1 MTNAAPGLSFGFS
14 RNARKWMAAGL
25 CYLWPVSLV
34 LAQQEAIE
42 PVRPSAPILWRPY
55 LAPDVPPVRLSNSG
69 RLHDLVRAG
78 ILYLT
83 ARDAIALALENN
95 IDLEVARY
103 TPIIAEWNLERARAG
118 GALPGVPAG
127 SSQAASVASG
137 QGVPGSQQAA
147 GVSAGTTSAASRG
160 TGNAS
165 IVQIGPTTPTLDPA
179 FQEQNFFSHQSTPQQ
194 NSVQS
199 LTAVLIQNRR
209 NFTGTLQEGFLTG
222 GLAQVSYTDHY
233 LNENAPTDVLN
244 PSSAPTL
251 SVQFQQN
258 LLNGFGV
265 AVNGRIITV
274 QKINLQTSDLNFRT
288 QVISTVVNVLNAY
301 DSLVADYDDIT
312 AKKSALEAAQKLYDD
327 TKKQVDIGTLADIE
341 LTRAESQVA
350 TSQQDLVNSQT
361 SLAQHE
367 LQLKNLMSRNS
378 IEDPQL
384 AGARVVPL
392 DHMAMPE
399 KDELPPVTN
408 LVAQALTNRT
418 DLAAEK
424 ANISAAEVSALGTK
438 NALLPTLVGFAS
450 TTQSGLSGT
459 PKPVT
464 FQTPNGKFVETADPY
479 FVGGIGNGLGQVF
492 RRNFPTNLGGQF
504 FSANLRNRQAQADYD
519 IDQLQLRQTQLTN
532 QKDMKQAQVDVLNSV
547 VALRQARARYEA
559 AVRNRIL
566 SQQLLDAEQKKF
578 ALGASTPYNVILQ
591 QRDLASAQSS
601 EVAALATYRN
611 ARVALDQTLGATLE
625 ANGISIADAH
635 SGKLAQPST
644 LPAVLPDRP

>member
-1 MTNAAPGLSFGFS
+1 MTDLCRKRVAA
-14 RNARKWMAAGL
+14 AL
-25 CYLWPVSLV
+25 CCLWPVSAA

-55 LAPDVPPVRLSNSG
+55 LAPDVPPVRLGNSG
-69 RLHDLVRAG
+69 RLHDLIRAG

-95 IDLEVARY
+95 IDLEVDRY
-103 TPIIAEWNLERARAG
+103 NPITAEWNLERAQAG

-127 SSQAASVASG
+127 ATQAVSVASG
-137 QGVPGSQQAA
+137 QGVTGSQQAA
-147 GVSAGTTSAASRG
+147 GVTAGVTSTTARAA
-160 TGNAS
+160 TNAS
-165 IVQIGPTTPTLDPA
+165 IVQIGPITPTLDPTI
-179 FQEQNFFSHQSTPQQ
+179 QEQTFFSHQTAPQQ

-209 NFTGTLQEGFLTG
+209 NYSWSLTEGFLNG
-222 GLAQVSYTDHY
+222 GTAIVTYTDHY

-251 SVQFQQN
+251 SIQYQQY

-265 AVNGRIITV
+265 AVNARQINFR
-274 QKINLQTSDLNFRT
+274 KINLKISDLNLKT
-288 QVISTVVNVLNAY
+288 QVISIVVNVLNAY
-301 DSLVADYDDIT
+301 NSLLADYQDIS

-341 LTRAESQVA
+341 LTRSESQVA
-350 TSQQDLVNSQT
+350 TSQEDLVNSQAGM
-361 SLAQHE
+361 LQHE
-367 LQLKNLMSRNS
+367 LQLKNLISRNG

-384 AGARVVPL
+384 AGARIVPL
-392 DHMAMPE
+392 DRLSIPE
-399 KDELPPVTN
+399 KEELPPVNN
-408 LVAQALTNRT
+408 LVAQALANRS

-424 ANISAAEVSALGTK
+424 ANITASETLDLGTK
-438 NALLPTLVGFAS
+438 NGLLPTLVGFAD

-459 PKPVT
+459 AKTVT
-464 FQTPNGKFVETADPY
+464 FATPTGRLVETANPY
-479 FVGGIGNGLGQVF
+479 FVGGIGDALGQVF
-492 RRNFPTNLGGQF
+492 RRDFPSNVGGEYF
-504 FSANLRNRQAQADYD
+504 AATIRNRQAQADYG
-519 IDQLQLRQTQLTN
+519 IDQLQLRQQQLSTE
-532 QKDMKQAQVDVLNSV
+532 KDLKQAQVDVLNAV
-547 VALRQARARYEA
+547 IALRQARARYDA

-601 EVAALATYRN
+601 EVAALATYTN
-611 ARVALDQTLGATLE
+611 ARVSLDQTLGTTLE
-625 ANGISIADAH
+625 ANHVAIDEARN
-635 SGKLAQPST
+635 GKVAQPSS
-644 LPAVLPDRP
+644 LPQALPSRP